1 MDGAAEASCSVQ
13 HPAIQPE
20 HFTATRMKFVRKDD
34 RVKLQVGGTLF
45 VTSRKIFDR
54 FPDSLLGSDEKDY
67 FYNAETDEYVF
78 DRDPDIF
85 RYILTYYRTGH
96 LHYPENESVKDYDNE
111 LIFFRLM
118 AEDIVGVC
126 CRETYMEKKEAL
138 EQIESETAAGADD
151 KDASAIS
158 TLRAR
163 LWSILD
169 DPLSGA
175 VAQASFYVT
184 GTMIVASIVANVVET
199 IWCRNFGGQDEWLRC
214 GDRYR
219 VTFSVV
225 EITCVT
231 YFTIEYSLRLFAA
244 PNRREFVKSPLS
256 VIDLVSIVPF
266 YIALCI
272 PENKELNGVF
282 VTLRVF
288 RVFRIFKLS
297 RSSSGMQMLGQ
308 TLKACMRDL
317 GFLLFALAMT
327 VVIFATMMYYCERG
341 RPESNFTSIP
351 AGFWYI
357 VVTMTTL
364 GYGDMVPNTIVGM
377 LVTAFCCLSSVV
389 LLTLPVTVIVSNF
402 NAIYRP
408 EKVSKGD
415 KALLTGGVES
425 PERERFQSQH
435 QHLID
440 CLRNTAR
447 PGFYLTRLHQGS
459 RDLHRSDA
467 SSSTPAS
474 FQELSVETILDYDE
488 TRC

>member
-1 MDGAAEASCSVQ
+1 
-13 HPAIQPE
+13 
-20 HFTATRMKFVRKDD
+20 
-34 RVKLQVGGTLF
+34 
-45 VTSRKIFDR
+45 
-54 FPDSLLGSDEKDY
+54 
-67 FYNAETDEYVF
+67 
-78 DRDPDIF
+78 
-85 RYILTYYRTGH
+85 
-96 LHYPENESVKDYDNE
+96 
-111 LIFFRLM
+111 M
-118 AEDIVGVC
+118 AEDIVGAC
-126 CRETYMEKKEAL
+126 CREAYMEKKEAL
-138 EQIESETAAGADD
+138 EQIESSAANGEGGA
-151 KDASAIS
+151 S
-158 TLRAR
+158 TVTVRAR

-169 DPLSGA
+169 DPLSGT
-175 VAQASFYVT
+175 VAQAAFYVT
-184 GTMIVASIVANVVET
+184 GCMIVASIVANVVET
-199 IWCRNFGGQDEWLRC
+199 IWCPKFGVLDEWLRC

-219 VTFSVV
+219 ITFSVV

-297 RSSSGMQMLGQ
+297 RSSSGMQLLGQ

-408 EKVSKGD
+408 EKVYRGD
-415 KALLTGGVES
+415 KALLTGGMEN
-425 PERERFQSQH
+425 PERERFNRQH

-447 PGFYLTRLHQGS
+447 PGFYLTRLQHKGS

-467 SSSTPAS
+467 SSSPPRPSKSSPWRPFSMITTKQVVEIDTFLYDDQPLQLCPAIKCNPTPQGVCYS
-474 FQELSVETILDYDE
+474 PSYHGDRRLVQVTDGHFFGENVEEEETEQNLMLFFCEVDGVVVTCEGRRVVPDDE
-488 TRC
+488 EWVPWGQLRQSLPADNNTTAP